1 MIHYVS
7 TARFVLSNSYLPDD
21 RERIRMK
28 PRKARNRMLVFR
40 YLFKSKLLVLLL
52 ILCFFDALFTDIG
65 LQLAFI
71 QEANPFIRH
80 IYEWHII
87 AYYLVKLIF
96 PIALMLIYPYI
107 RQKLWVQPCLTLTV
121 IVYAAVNV
129 YHFVWLSY
137 GLTYLA
143 SPA

>member
-1 MIHYVS
+1 
-7 TARFVLSNSYLPDD
+7 
-21 RERIRMK
+21 
-28 PRKARNRMLVFR
+28 MLVFR
-40 YLFKSKLLVLLL
+40 FLFKSKMLVLLL

-71 QEANPFIRH
+71 QEANPFIRSV
-80 IYEWHII
+80 YEWHIL

-96 PIALMLIYPYI
+96 PVALMLMYPYI
-107 RQKLWVQPCLTLTV
+107 RQKFWVQPCLTLTV

-143 SPA
+143 DNA

>member
-1 MIHYVS
+1 
-7 TARFVLSNSYLPDD
+7 
-21 RERIRMK
+21 
-28 PRKARNRMLVFR
+28 MLVFR
-40 YLFKSKLLVLLL
+40 SMFKSKLLVLLL

-80 IYEWHII
+80 LYEWHII

-96 PIALMLIYPYI
+96 PLALMLIYPYI

-137 GLTYLA
+137 GLTYVA
-143 SPA
+143 GSAM